1 MKNKKRYIMATRR
14 QFDWNAV
21 SQKIVEGDKKKSYE
35 QDEGFFQPKFS
46 EDGTFNAIVRFL
58 PPHASE
64 DLPFQKLY
72 SHGFQGDAGGWFIEN
87 CPTTLGQKCPI
98 CMDNGRI
105 YESNEE
111 LAKKRKRKV
120 NFYANILIVKNPNQ
134 PETEGKVFKFRYG
147 IKIHDKIME
156 KIAPKNPEIDEMV
169 PIFDYE
175 KGANF
180 KLKVKTTNIP
190 GFKKPVPNYD
200 ASSFA
205 EPSPIALNSKALTDA
220 QLDELENQIYK
231 LGYLVDP
238 KQFKSFDQ
246 LCTVYE
252 DKMGATIGTADA
264 GKSAKASAPTATYED
279 APTEAPAAKAG
290 KKAAA
295 PAPAA
300 APAVGSEEDDDAFFA
315 RLRKGE

>member
-1 MKNKKRYIMATRR
+1 MSIRR
-14 QFDWNAV
+14 VFDWNAI

-46 EDGTFNAIVRFL
+46 EDGTFNALVRFL
-58 PPHASE
+58 PPNVSE

-87 CPTTLGQKCPI
+87 CPTTIGQKCPI

-105 YESNEE
+105 YDTNED
-111 LAKKRKRKV
+111 LAKNRKRKV
-120 NFYANILIVKNPNQ
+120 SFYANILIVKNPNQ

-180 KLKVKTTNIP
+180 KLKVKQTIIP
-190 GFKKPVPNYD
+190 KFKKPVPNYD
-200 ASSFA
+200 ASTFA
-205 EPSPIALNSKALTDA
+205 EPSPISINGKALTDT

-252 DKMGATIGTADA
+252 DKMGSTIGVELKGGSSSRAASNSSAQSEDA
-264 GKSAKASAPTATYED
+264 PVESSSAKAGNKATK
-279 APTEAPAAKAG
+279 TET
-290 KKAAA
+290 
-295 PAPAA
+295 PAA

>member
-1 MKNKKRYIMATRR
+1 MATRR
-14 QFDWNAV
+14 VFDWNAV

-46 EDGTFNAIVRFL
+46 EDGTFNALVRFL
-58 PPHASE
+58 PPNASE

-105 YESNEE
+105 YDTNEE

-180 KLKVKTTNIP
+180 KLKVKQSNIP

-200 ASSFA
+200 ASTFA
-205 EPSPIALNSKALTDA
+205 EPSPIAVNGKALTDD

-252 DKMGATIGTADA
+252 DKMGSTIGVEMK
-264 GKSAKASAPTATYED
+264 GGSSSKAAAVSED
-279 APTEAPAAKAG
+279 APVESSSKAG
-290 KKAAA
+290 KKATKTET
-295 PAPAA
+295 PAA